1 MSSDIDL
8 VILTDEVETE
18 AGSPCAGHPGAA
30 DARRHLSSP
39 RMDRHPRTA
48 ADFNEIGEGHLPGD
62 LGIEMV
68 SVTGETVRA
77 RMVLSPTH
85 LTPHGYLH
93 AASVV
98 ALADSA
104 CGYGCIAG
112 LPEGS
117 GFTTIELKANY
128 FSTQTTGSLACLA
141 TLVHGGRTTQ
151 VWDAEVTGEE
161 SGRRLALFR
170 CTQLLLSR

>member
-1 MSSDIDL
+1 
-8 VILTDEVETE
+8 
-18 AGSPCAGHPGAA
+18 
-30 DARRHLSSP
+30 
-39 RMDRHPRTA
+39 MDSHPRTT
-48 ADFNEIGEGHLPGD
+48 ADFNERGKGRLPGHLGV
-62 LGIEMV
+62 EVV
-68 SVTGETVRA
+68 SVTNDTVRA
-77 RMVLSPTH
+77 RMQLEQTH
-85 LTPHGYLH
+85 LAPNGYLH

-98 ALADSA
+98 ALADTA

-117 GFTTIELKANY
+117 GFTTIELKAN
-128 FSTQTTGSLACLA
+128 FFATQTTGSLACLA

-151 VWDAEVTGEE
+151 VWDAEVTNEE

>member
-1 MSSDIDL
+1 VNS
-8 VILTDEVETE
+8 
-18 AGSPCAGHPGAA
+18 
-30 DARRHLSSP
+30 
-39 RMDRHPRTA
+39 
-48 ADFNEIGEGHLPGD
+48 
-62 LGIEMV
+62 
-68 SVTGETVRA
+68 ETVRA
-77 RMVLSPTH
+77 RMQIQQTL
-85 LTPHGYLH
+85 LAPHGYLH

-112 LPEGS
+112 LPEGG
-117 GFTTIELKANY
+117 GFTTIELKSNFFA
-128 FSTQTTGSLACLA
+128 TQTTGSLACLA

-151 VWDAEVTGEE
+151 VWDAEVTNEE